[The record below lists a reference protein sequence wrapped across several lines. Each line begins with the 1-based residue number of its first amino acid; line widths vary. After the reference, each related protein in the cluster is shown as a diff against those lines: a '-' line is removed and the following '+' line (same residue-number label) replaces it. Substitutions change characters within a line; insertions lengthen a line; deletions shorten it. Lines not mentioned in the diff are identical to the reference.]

1 MFKGVS
7 VTQQEPNAPS
17 AQAISHMAADV
28 WQKLVGPEEEEAV
41 PVSIVA

>member
-28 WQKLVGPEEEEAV
+28 WQKLAGTEEEETE
-41 PVSIVA
+41 PVGVVA